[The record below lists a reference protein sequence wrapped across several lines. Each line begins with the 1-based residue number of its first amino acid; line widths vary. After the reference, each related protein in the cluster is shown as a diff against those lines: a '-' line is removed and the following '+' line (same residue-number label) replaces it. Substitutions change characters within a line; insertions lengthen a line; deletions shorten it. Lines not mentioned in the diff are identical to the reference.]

1 MQSIILMVR
10 NIFSILYLGI
20 TTSIFAQTGHNVYT
34 FLNIPASARQV
45 AMGGDVISVR
55 DYDVAMAITN
65 PSLMNAEMDNRISLN
80 YASYLADS
88 KVGTLGYAKD
98 LGEGHLLGVN
108 ARYIDYGT
116 MPRTDYAGII
126 NGNFSASDAMLGVSY
141 AYQFEEDWTIGGT
154 ANFITSKIDSYHSMA
169 VAGTAAVT
177 YHFKKNK
184 ETLSLVARNF
194 GYQFKTYNGER
205 ERLPFRID
213 LGYTKILDNFP
224 LAVSITAHNLQKFN
238 ISQDYNN
245 NGQKVGTLR
254 KIADHFSFGAEFFP
268 EQSFNIR
275 LGYNIKR
282 GNELAVLDQRN
293 FSGLSAGFGFK
304 ISYFRFDYAHTRYHN
319 ASNMNMF
326 GLALDLVEIS
336 GNRR

>member
-1 MQSIILMVR
+1 MSKFLFYIIIL
-10 NIFSILYLGI
+10 LGS
-20 TTSIFAQTGHNVYT
+20 TTINAQIGHSVYT
-34 FLNIPASARQV
+34 FLNVPVSARQV
-45 AMGGDVISVR
+45 ALGGEAISVR
-55 DYDVAMAITN
+55 DYDVSMSIVN
-65 PSLMNAEMDNRISLN
+65 PSLMNLDMDNRVSIN

-88 KVGTLGYAKD
+88 KMGTLGYAKD
-98 LGEGHLLGVN
+98 LGSGHLLGIN
-108 ARYIDYGT
+108 ARYIDYGN
-116 MPRTDYAGII
+116 MPRTDESGQI
-126 NGNFSASDAMLGVSY
+126 NGNFSANDAMLGISY
-141 AYQFEEDWTIGGT
+141 AYQFEDDWTIGGT
-154 ANFITSKIDSYHSMA
+154 ASLITSKIDTYHSMA
-169 VAGTAAVT
+169 VAGAAAVT

-194 GYQFKTYNGER
+194 GYQLKTYNGEQ

-336 GNRR
+336 GGRR